1 MTDEERPDRPE
12 RWPGLSRR
20 AAGMTDDLTESLAEQ
35 ERELLRT
42 QALDDAMFA
51 AVLEAFGGDER
62 TARVYWYAG
71 RHVLGLTSGRHPITD
86 PDEVVRLLRRWHR
99 DWSGDERTT

>member
-1 MTDEERPDRPE
+1 MADDEAPERIE
-12 RWPGLSRR
+12 RWPGLARR
-20 AAGMTDDLTESLAEQ
+20 AAGMTDELTRSLARQ

-62 TARVYWYAG
+62 TARIYWYAG
-71 RHVLGLTSGRHPITD
+71 RYVLGLTSGRHPVTD
-86 PDEVVRLLRRWHR
+86 PAEVVRILRRWHR
-99 DWSGDERTT
+99 DWSA